1 MRIRLVV
8 VGRQAPFLRDAVA
21 EYRERLGHYADIE
34 ILAVAP
40 ARWPVAPDPATTA
53 RLLADEGERAGR
65 VWQGERR
72 VLLAR
77 EGRSLASEE
86 VAAWLGRLE
95 GGSLRSLALLVGGP
109 GGAAPALVRAADE
122 TWSMGPA
129 TYPHTLAAVLVL
141 EQLYRGYRILRG
153 EPYHH

>member
-8 VGRQAPFLRDAVA
+8 VGRQAPFLLDAVA
-21 EYRERLGHYADIE
+21 EYRGRLAHYADIE
-34 ILAVAP
+34 VLAVAP
-40 ARWPVAPDPATTA
+40 ARWPVAPDPATAA
-53 RLLADEGERAGR
+53 RLLAEEADRAGR

-77 EGRSLASEE
+77 EGQARASDEIGT
-86 VAAWLGRLE
+86 WLDRLQA
-95 GGSLRSLALLVGGP
+95 GGLRSLALLVGGP
-109 GGAAPALVRAADE
+109 GGVHPTLERLADE

-141 EQLYRGYRILRG
+141 EQLYRGYRISRG